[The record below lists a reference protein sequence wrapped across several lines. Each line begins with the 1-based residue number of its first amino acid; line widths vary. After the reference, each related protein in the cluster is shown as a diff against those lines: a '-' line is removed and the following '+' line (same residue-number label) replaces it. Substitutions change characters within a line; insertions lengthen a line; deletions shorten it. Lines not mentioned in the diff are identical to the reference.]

1 MPKPNTTA
9 QKTQII
15 EVLTR
20 DYFPM
25 IPQLQRN
32 WTSEQHYKNRLSRS
46 LAAFAITNLA
56 DLK

>member
-1 MPKPNTTA
+1 MSKPNTKA

-25 IPQLQRN
+25 IPQLQTELQKN
-32 WTSEQHYKNRLSRS
+32 WTPEQHRK
-46 LAAFAITNLA
+46 IV
-56 DLK
+56 